1 MYASTWIKDIEKVKK
16 IIIESR
22 EVADNISL
30 IDSYGAITP
39 LEMRDF
45 FIKMKK
51 LKQILMVFIFIT
63 IVILH

>member
-1 MYASTWIKDIEKVKK
+1 MYASTWIKDIEKLK

-45 FIKMKK
+45 FIKMKN
-51 LKQILMVFIFIT
+51 
-63 IVILH
+63 